1 MASYN
6 KNNILKNAESVVK
19 SITPLREKGDTV
31 VTTNGC
37 FDILHAGHIQY
48 LSEAATKGDIL
59 VVGVNCDKVVKKLKG
74 ENRPVQKEDDRVAI
88 IGALKMVDCAFIFS
102 EDDPRDFLN
111 IIKPDIHV
119 KGGDYTED
127 IIEKP
132 VVEAYG
138 GKISIVSFMEG
149 YSTTDIIKKIIPNV

>member
-59 VVGVNCDKVVKKLKG
+59 VTKL
-74 ENRPVQKEDDRVAI
+74 
-88 IGALKMVDCAFIFS
+88 
-102 EDDPRDFLN
+102 
-111 IIKPDIHV
+111 
-119 KGGDYTED
+119 
-127 IIEKP
+127 
-132 VVEAYG
+132 
-138 GKISIVSFMEG
+138 
-149 YSTTDIIKKIIPNV
+149 